1 MVLIVCSEWRDWGY
15 SHSCSASGS
24 WALSQTVATEGGKG
38 SSLHRQWGAAQD
50 HLAYLVLTGECHPCQ
65 EGLSPLGQKQLFASS
80 PLFLSSSLLVSCPC
94 GEGSCLFFSDPPSLP
109 RSHNQCKGCSRDL
122 RWFLTSPPQ
131 KFSLPHVA
139 SLGPCRPGATLGAA
153 TWWSYP
159 LMESWSYRYLPEQGM
174 VAPEYCK
181 CHSQR
186 RTTDGGLLPLVCCS
200 QGIFFFKY
208 LASNKRVV

>member
-1 MVLIVCSEWRDWGY
+1 MLRVERSGCSQ
-15 SHSCSASGS
+15 SCSKSGS
-24 WALSQTVATEGGKG
+24 WPLSQTVATEGGKG
-38 SSLHRQWGAAQD
+38 NSLCREWGTAQG

-94 GEGSCLFFSDPPSLP
+94 GEGSCLFFFQTPAPPSLP

-153 TWWSYP
+153 AWWSYP
-159 LMESWSYRYLPEQGM
+159 LMELQVPSWAGDSSSWIL
-174 VAPEYCK
+174 
-181 CHSQR
+181 
-186 RTTDGGLLPLVCCS
+186 
-200 QGIFFFKY
+200 
-208 LASNKRVV
+208 